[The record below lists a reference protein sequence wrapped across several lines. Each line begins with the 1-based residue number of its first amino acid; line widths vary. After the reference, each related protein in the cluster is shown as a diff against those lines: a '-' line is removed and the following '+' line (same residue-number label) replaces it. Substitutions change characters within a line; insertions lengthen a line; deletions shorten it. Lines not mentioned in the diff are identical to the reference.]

1 MEGAASASLWAPSLG
16 VAFGL
21 LAEFDQSLRNPN
33 SSFSFFLF
41 TFEEKKK
48 KMADA
53 AASRQESVGSS
64 VEEIEREPSVEPRD
78 WPGVLRKLHA
88 KITTTSTKER
98 IYLMNTLLTGQ
109 IQTQGDYIRLKMEAL
124 VERESSDLTE
134 RRCCEVKQIQK

>member
-1 MEGAASASLWAPSLG
+1 
-16 VAFGL
+16 
-21 LAEFDQSLRNPN
+21 
-33 SSFSFFLF
+33 
-41 TFEEKKK
+41 
-48 KMADA
+48 MADA